1 MQPNGTGVF
10 EVKGDGTTAGEV
22 GTLKLNCSNN
32 SHGVKIKSPPHS
44 SAASYT
50 LTLPDDDGNAN
61 QVLKTNGT
69 GGLSWVDQTTD
80 TDTTYTAGSGL
91 TLTGTSF
98 SVNTLNQDTTGSA
111 ATLTTP
117 RNIAG
122 VAFDGSAD
130 ITLNNSNITNGAGYI
145 DGSSL
150 NSANLTGALP
160 AIDGSALLGIGGGL
174 VGGSNEELFVE
185 AENQICLLYTSDAAD
200 E

>member
-1 MQPNGTGVF
+1 M
-10 EVKGDGTTAGEV
+10 
-22 GTLKLNCSNN
+22 
-32 SHGVKIKSPPHS
+32 
-44 SAASYT
+44 
-50 LTLPDDDGNAN
+50 TLPDDDGNAN
-61 QVLKTNGT
+61 QVLKTDGT

-174 VGGSNEELFVE
+174 VGGSNEELFVK
-185 AENQICLLYTSDAAD
+185 AENQTVSYTHMTLTTIVSV
-200 E
+200 